1 MPSFDK
7 VMHWLKTLIFSY
19 LRFIKA
25 VASDQHNYANNIKM
39 IKGVHQLTLRPNTLI
54 SLIDHFTIFNGFHHG
69 RMDGRT
75 HARIQDFC
83 QWKGVQARRPA
94 YRIRTWDQYI
104 PTYVHA
110 HTHARTHTHTHTHMY
125 RQQTDT
131 WMFMHRQTD
140 RHTCTCI
147 DGKLKYI
154 QINRNGI
161 IMYRDNVRNIGWMS
175 RHTCTCH
182 YI

>member
-7 VMHWLKTLIFSY
+7 VMHWLKTLIFTY

-54 SLIDHFTIFNGFHHG
+54 SLIDHFTIFNGW
-69 RMDGRT
+69 MDGWTDPCPDPGFLSVEGGPGPTASLQDPHMGPIHTYVRIRT
-75 HARIQDFC
+75 HAH
-83 QWKGVQARRPA
+83 VQ
-94 YRIRTWDQYI
+94 T
-104 PTYVHA
+104 
-110 HTHARTHTHTHTHMY
+110 
-125 RQQTDT
+125 TDT

-154 QINRNGI
+154 QINRNSI

-182 YI
+182 HI

>member
-7 VMHWLKTLIFSY
+7 VMDWLKTLIFTY

-54 SLIDHFTIFNGFHHG
+54 SLIDHFTIFNGWK
-69 RMDGRT
+69 DGWTDPCADPGFLSVEGGPGPTASLQDPHMGPIHTYVRTRT
-75 HARIQDFC
+75 HA
-83 QWKGVQARRPA
+83 P
-94 YRIRTWDQYI
+94 
-104 PTYVHA
+104 
-110 HTHARTHTHTHTHMY
+110 THARTHAHTHMY